1 MSSESLI
8 LLIAACCGVF
18 GLVAWVGLMA
28 VPAWQSYGRLWE
40 RMAAIFLTVYS
51 LAAFM
56 IVGAGLGLAV
66 IWFWDRF
73 AA

>member
-1 MSSESLI
+1 MDSESLI

-18 GLVAWVGLMA
+18 GLVAWIGLMA

-40 RMAAIFLTVYS
+40 RAAAVFMTLYA

-56 IVGAGLGLAV
+56 IVGVALGVAV
-66 IWFWDRF
+66 IWFWDRL
-73 AA
+73 AT

>member
-1 MSSESLI
+1 MNSESLI

-28 VPAWQSYGRLWE
+28 VPAWQSYGRVWE
-40 RMAAIFLTVYS
+40 RVAAIFLTLYS

-73 AA
+73 SA

>member
-1 MSSESLI
+1 MDSESLI
-8 LLIAACCGVF
+8 LLIAAFCGVF

-28 VPAWQSYGRLWE
+28 VPAWQSYGRTWE
-40 RMAAIFLTVYS
+40 RLAAVFLTRYS

-56 IVGAGLGLAV
+56 IVGTALGVAV

-73 AA
+73 AT

>member
-8 LLIAACCGVF
+8 LVIAACCGVF

-28 VPAWQSYGRLWE
+28 APAWQSYGKLWE
-40 RMAAIFLTVYS
+40 RFAAVFLTLYS

-56 IVGAGLGLAV
+56 IVGTALGLAV

-73 AA
+73 SA